1 MPTNLPPI
9 AVRAAAPDILPEPG
23 PRTGLTWRAVTP
35 QDVPA
40 LAALVAR
47 VEEGDAVPYRTA
59 EVEVGEWFEGG
70 WKDLAADTRIGL
82 DDDGVPRAWMS
93 VDTPPGDE
101 RVVRAHLNGGV
112 DPAWRGRGV
121 GRAVVAWG
129 AARGRQKLAAS
140 GKDVPGRIGAY
151 LQQDSPEA
159 LRMYQAAGFA
169 PIRYFTEMRRDLSLP
184 LPEGAAPAGVR
195 VVPWT
200 PELDEQV
207 RVAHNEAFAD
217 HWGSE
222 PRTAEAWALGRSM
235 FAPTWSFVALDETT
249 GEVVGYTLGGRY
261 EHDWPVAGYTSGYTE
276 ILGVRRPWRGRGVA
290 VALLSAAMQAFAA
303 DGMQYAEL
311 GVDTANPT
319 GAHGL
324 YAWLG
329 YERTHGSLITSIEL

>member
-1 MPTNLPPI
+1 
-9 AVRAAAPDILPEPG
+9 
-23 PRTGLTWRAVTP
+23 VTP

-169 PIRYFTEMRRDLSLP
+169 PIRDLSLP